1 MANKQAFWVH
11 GNSVQMEREG
21 YFISKQR
28 AGFAAIFRTHG
39 DEWFHFAIPTPVI
52 LNGKD
57 TTLKKI
63 FIFYRTKGTA
73 KITNVH
79 IHDGEKTIESFKN
92 LSLSGDYSTKVDKHN
107 SWGIS
112 PVHVK
117 FGLGISVHVDFGP
130 KTKLGV
136 PEIRFTSAGADFQTP

>member
-1 MANKQAFWVH
+1 M
-11 GNSVQMEREG
+11 
-21 YFISKQR
+21 
-28 AGFAAIFRTHG
+28 
-39 DEWFHFAIPTPVI
+39 I